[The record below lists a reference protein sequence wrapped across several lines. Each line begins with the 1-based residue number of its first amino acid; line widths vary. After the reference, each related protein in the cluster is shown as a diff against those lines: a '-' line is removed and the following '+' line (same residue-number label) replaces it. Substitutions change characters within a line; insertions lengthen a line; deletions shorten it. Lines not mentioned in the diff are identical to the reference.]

1 MYIKCLC
8 RMPVAPQYS
17 HPNSYNPA
25 ISRSL
30 ISFNISTTTQPPNS
44 PILFTNIVT
53 NESAQRAIEGASN
66 NNSNNSSHQTIS
78 TERRLRSSGPPLG
91 ISLESVVRDAVT
103 PEQRR
108 NEILRIVT
116 GDSDEALSNYY
127 VGTNAEMLQVH
138 RLLSFLVH
146 PDKQTSNE
154 WKERA
159 TRAQQSK
166 S

>member
-1 MYIKCLC
+1 MKCLC

-17 HPNSYNPA
+17 HPKSYNPA

-30 ISFNISTTTQPPNS
+30 TSFNISTTTQPPKS

-53 NESAQRAIEGASN
+53 DESAQRAIEGASN
-66 NNSNNSSHQTIS
+66 NNSNNNSHQTIS

-91 ISLESVVRDAVT
+91 ISLESIVRDAVT
-103 PEQRR
+103 PEKRR
-108 NEILRIVT
+108 NKILRIVI
-116 GDSDEALSNYY
+116 GGSDEALSNYY

-138 RLLSFLVH
+138 RLLLFLVH
-146 PDKQTSNE
+146 PDKQTSND
-154 WKERA
+154 WKGRA